1 MQTIVIGHKNP
12 DMDSICSAIAY
23 AELKRKLGA
32 PDVIAARAG
41 NTNERIDLVLQKFGV
56 PAPEFL
62 SDVSATVADVM
73 ETEVISLAH
82 DSSIYQAMNSIEKKR
97 IRGLPVV
104 DADNRCLGLL
114 SGWNVN
120 QYLFPHREEAPT
132 SREIF
137 GSITDIVH
145 SFDGEFVAGG
155 PDDTRKKVTLMVA
168 AMSQASFGERLRSN
182 HAQEVILFV
191 GDREEIQLDA
201 INARVLAV
209 VITGGMGV
217 SAKVRAA
224 AKDAGVHLLSSR
236 YDTATTVFLARGAA
250 RIDAMI
256 EPQFTNLSP
265 ETPLSSARHVLA
277 GSSDYEEDGH
287 VFSVSQ
293 IEELGF
299 SHFYEKQKE
308 LFEALEAYRSK
319 QANYFAALLVTDVN
333 TQNSLLLISAPP
345 EFLATITYPN
355 RAANLFELNNVV
367 SRKKQLVP
375 YLLDCLPKIN
385 ASIS

>member
-56 PAPEFL
+56 PAPKFV

-73 ETEVISLAH
+73 ETEVISVAH
-82 DSSIYQAMNSIEKKR
+82 DSSICQAMNSIEKKR

-114 SGWNVN
+114 SGWKVN

-155 PDDTRKKVTLMVA
+155 PDDTQKKVTLMVA
-168 AMSQASFGERLRSN
+168 AMSQASFGERLRSG
-182 HAQEVILFV
+182 HAEEVILFV

-201 INARVLAV
+201 IDARVLAV
-209 VITGGMGV
+209 VVTGGMGV

-236 YDTATTVFLARGAA
+236 YDTATTVFLARGAT

-256 EPQFTNLSP
+256 EPQFTSLSA
-265 ETPLSSARHVLA
+265 ETPLSSARHVVAGHRIMFFPYWIAASVWLA
-277 GSSDYEEDGH
+277 
-287 VFSVSQ
+287 FSRRATLSN
-293 IEELGF
+293 
-299 SHFYEKQKE
+299 
-308 LFEALEAYRSK
+308 RSRG
-319 QANYFAALLVTDVN
+319 N
-333 TQNSLLLISAPP
+333 
-345 EFLATITYPN
+345 
-355 RAANLFELNNVV
+355 
-367 SRKKQLVP
+367 
-375 YLLDCLPKIN
+375 
-385 ASIS
+385 